1 MTKKSELSEEFF
13 VGYLNDI
20 PVHTKGFLKKI
31 ALGLLTFVIVL
42 APLLSFNQQ
51 PFSDANFDFGIFTT
65 LDGNLFLTP
74 FPHLKL
80 TTSSMNESCL
90 LVGAGK
96 MGAES
101 ALQYFEEK
109 LGPLEGKHVRLKGQ
123 LIHGNGKRLMQISKD
138 DVPEIVSN
146 EITVLSALNFETASL
161 EGEIIDPKCFFGVM
175 KPGEG
180 KPHRSCAIR
189 CIAGGIPPVL
199 HTQKNNYILLDENK
213 HPLNSEV
220 LALVGDVVTLK
231 GSVATLDNWQLFL
244 LDLHQLQELARV
256 ANQTKQVKAMQ
267 ENITLCSMKLSCE
280 NPIKN

>member
-1 MTKKSELSEEFF
+1 MTKKNELSEEFF

-42 APLLSFNQQ
+42 APLLSFNQKS
-51 PFSDANFDFGIFTT
+51 FSDANFDFGIFTT
-65 LDGNLFLTP
+65 LEGSLFLTP

-80 TTSSMNESCL
+80 TTSSINESCL

-101 ALQYFEEK
+101 ALQHFEEK

-123 LIHGNGKRLMQISKD
+123 LIHGHGKRLMQISKD

-146 EITVLSALNFETASL
+146 EINVLSSLNFETASL

-189 CIAGGIPPVL
+189 CISGGIPPVL
-199 HTQKNNYILLDENK
+199 HTEKNSYILLDENK
-213 HPLNSEV
+213 HPINSEV
-220 LALVGDVVTLK
+220 LGLIGDVVTLK
-231 GSVATLDNWQLFL
+231 GSVATLDNWQIL
-244 LDLHQLQELARV
+244 LLAPEQVKELASV
-256 ANQTKQVKAMQ
+256 TKQKRMIASMQ
-267 ENITLCSMKLSCE
+267 GDITLCSMKTSCI
-280 NPIKN
+280 NPVNN